1 MRRPRIFWRI
11 FATHLAVIILSVLAV
26 GGLAVFAARDF
37 YLSHTEDELGARAA
51 LVRVK
56 VEPLLASGD
65 AQAIQDVVRQL
76 GAASSTRFTVIA
88 GNGAEAPLG
97 TVIAESEGDPDDL
110 ANHSDRPEFKEAAQ
124 GRVGQS
130 IRLSSTLG
138 KQEMYVAIPVQNNG
152 TVVAVVRAAM
162 PLASIN
168 EALPELSWKIAAAAA
183 IVAAFAALVSYLV
196 SSSVSRQM
204 GRLKDGAV
212 RFASGDLG
220 HKLPVPRTAEFAA
233 VAESLNAMAEQLDG
247 EISTL
252 TRERNER
259 EAVLAS
265 MVEGVIAVDADERVI
280 TVNEAAAG
288 VLGIDR
294 EAAVGHSIQ
303 ETVRNTDF
311 QRVIAETLLAEA
323 PVERELS
330 LHVAGAQRTV
340 QASGTR
346 LHDPEDGRSVG
357 AVVVLNDVTRLKR
370 LEAVRSDFVANVS
383 HELKTPVTSIKGFAE
398 TLLEGAADDPA
409 TRERFLRIIA
419 SQSERLMAI
428 VSDLLALSR
437 LEADEAAQTP
447 LETGDLCE
455 VVDGAVEICA
465 IAAHAKG
472 ITLAVGCGDVAPAL
486 INAPLLEQAVVN
498 LIDNAIK
505 YSPEGSTVTV
515 ELAETDDEVA
525 ILVRD
530 QGPGIAR
537 EHIPRLFERFYR
549 VDSARSRDLGGTGLG
564 LAIVKHVAQVHGGH
578 VSVASEVGRGSTFRL
593 SLPGR
598 PAGGPTLTESSPK
611 PDRHLTNP

>member
-11 FATHLAVIILSVLAV
+11 FATHLAVIVLSVLAV
-26 GGLAVFAARDF
+26 GGLAFFAARDF
-37 YLSHTEDELGARAA
+37 YLSHTEDELAARAA
-51 LVRVK
+51 LVRVN
-56 VEPLLASGD
+56 VEPLIASDD
-65 AQAIQDVVRQL
+65 ATAMQDVVREL

-88 GNGAEAPLG
+88 GNRAKVPLG
-97 TVIAESEGDPDDL
+97 TVLAESEADPDSL
-110 ANHSDRPEFKEAAQ
+110 SNHGDRPEFKAAVE
-124 GRVGQS
+124 GRVGRS

-138 KQEMYVAIPVQNNG
+138 KREMYVAIPVQDDDV
-152 TVVAVVRAAM
+152 VVAVVRAAM

-168 EALPELSWKIAAAAA
+168 EALPELSWKIAVAGA

-204 GRLKDGAV
+204 RRLKDGAI
-212 RFASGDLG
+212 RFAAGDLG

-265 MVEGVIAVDADERVI
+265 MVEGVVAVDADERVI

-294 EAAVGHSIQ
+294 ETAVGHSIQ
-303 ETVRNTDF
+303 EIVRNTDF
-311 QRVIAETLLAEA
+311 QRVIAETLAAEA

-330 LHVAGAQRTV
+330 LHIAGAQRTV

-346 LHDPEDGRSVG
+346 LHDPEDGRSAG

-383 HELKTPVTSIKGFAE
+383 HELKTPLTSIKGFAE
-398 TLLEGAADDPA
+398 TLLEGADDDPA
-409 TRERFLRIIA
+409 TRQKFLRIITG
-419 SQSERLMAI
+419 QTERLGSIIA
-428 VSDLLALSR
+428 DLLALSE
-437 LEADEAAQTP
+437 LEADEIDLPP
-447 LETGDLCE
+447 LEM
-455 VVDGAVEICA
+455 
-465 IAAHAKG
+465 
-472 ITLAVGCGDVAPAL
+472 GDVCEIIGGAAEVCGVVARARGIRIDVDCGSPVRAP

-498 LIDNAIK
+498 LVDNAVK
-505 YSPEGSTVTV
+505 YSPENSVVTV
-515 ELAETDDEVA
+515 ALRENAEEV
-525 ILVRD
+525 VVEVSD

-537 EHIPRLFERFYR
+537 EHQPRLFERFYR
-549 VDSARSRDLGGTGLG
+549 VDQARSRDLGGTGLG
-564 LAIVKHVAQVHGGH
+564 LAIVKHVAQVHHGR
-578 VSVASEVGRGSTFRL
+578 VSLSSELGSGSTFRL
-593 SLPGR
+593 HLPR
-598 PAGGPTLTESSPK
+598 L
-611 PDRHLTNP
+611 

>member
-1 MRRPRIFWRI
+1 MRRPRLFWRI
-11 FATHLAVIILSVLAV
+11 YATYLVVVFVAVAAV
-26 GGLAVFAARDF
+26 GLLAYDAARTM
-37 YLSHTEDELGARAA
+37 YLENTEQDLVARAA
-51 LVRVK
+51 LAR
-56 VEPLLASGD
+56 ETLAPLLNERD
-65 AQAIQDVVRQL
+65 MDQLEPVVQQL
-76 GAASSTRFTVIA
+76 AAAAHTRFTVVA
-88 GNGAEAPLG
+88 GAFPGVALG
-97 TVIAESEGDPDDL
+97 TVIGESERLPGEL
-110 ANHSDRPEFKEAAQ
+110 ANHRDRPEIIAALRGEI
-124 GRVGQS
+124 GRT

-138 KQEMYVAIPVQNNG
+138 KQEMYVAVPVERDDA
-152 TVVAVVRAAM
+152 VVAVVRAAM
-162 PLASIN
+162 PLAVIGD
-168 EALPELSWKIAAAAA
+168 ALPALSWRIAAIAALIA
-183 IVAAFAALVSYLV
+183 LLAALVGLIV
-196 SSSVSRQM
+196 SSGISRQM
-204 GRLKDGAV
+204 RALRDGAG
-212 RFASGDLG
+212 RFAAGDFSS
-220 HKLPVPRTAEFAA
+220 KLSVPRTAEFAA
-233 VAESLNAMAEQLDG
+233 VAESLNTMSEHLDD
-247 EISTL
+247 EIRTL

-259 EAVLAS
+259 EAILAG
-265 MVEGVIAVDADERVI
+265 MVEGVVAVDTDERVL
-280 TVNEAAAG
+280 TLNGAAADLLG
-288 VLGIDR
+288 VDR
-294 EAAVGHSIQ
+294 AAAIGRSIQ
-303 ETVRNTDF
+303 QVVRNPDL
-311 QRVIAETLLAEA
+311 QRIVTQALDGEG
-323 PVERELS
+323 PVERVVRLR
-330 LHVAGAQRTV
+330 VGGAERV
-340 QASGTR
+340 LRAEAALLRG
-346 LHDPEDGRSVG
+346 EDDDHPAG
-357 AVVVLNDVTRLKR
+357 AVVVLNDVTRLER
-370 LEAVRSDFVANVS
+370 LEAVRRDFVANVS